1 MTTSGTFSFSV
12 NRDQIIRMAML
23 QIRRLDE
30 IEVPSPQDVTDCS
43 MMLNMLVKQWMGKT
57 DFAPGLKTFTR
68 QHGHLFLSSTTGKYT
83 LGPTG
88 TGWTNNYVSTTTTA
102 GVAASGTVLPLTSV
116 AGITVGD
123 NIGTVLSSG
132 ALYWD
137 TVKTIS
143 SLNVTIN
150 GSLPTAAGKGA
161 VIFDYTN
168 TAQFPE
174 EIETAFLRDI
184 TNEDNPLRIM
194 TLQEY
199 DFLPSKNDLT
209 AISDPTG
216 IYWEP
221 QLGYG
226 YLYTDVPGAQDV
238 TKHIGMTYMTQTQD
252 FTNPTDMPFYPQQWY
267 LPLALG
273 LAKNICPMY
282 GATWTPL
289 LQDNF
294 TQAFAIARQK
304 TPENSTLYFQCGEDG
319 SQ

>member
-23 QIRRLDE
+23 MIRRLDE
-30 IEVPSPQDVTDCS
+30 IETPTPQDITDCS
-43 MMLNMLVKQWMGKT
+43 TVLNMIVKQWMGKT

-88 TGWTNNYVSTTTTA
+88 AGWTNSYVSTTTTA
-102 GVAASGTVLPLTSV
+102 VVASAGTVLPLVSV
-116 AGITVGD
+116 AGLTVGD
-123 NIGTVLSSG
+123 NIGIVLSSG
-132 ALYWD
+132 ALYWN
-137 TVKTIS
+137 TVKIIS

-150 GSLPTAAGKGA
+150 GSLPSAAGKGA
-161 VIFDYTN
+161 VIFDYTT
-168 TAQFPE
+168 TAQYPE
-174 EIETAFLRDI
+174 EIETVFLRDI
-184 TNEDNPLRIM
+184 ANEDNPLRIM

-238 TKHIGMTYMTQTQD
+238 TKHIGISYMTQTQD
-252 FTNPTDMPFYPQQWY
+252 FTNPTDTPFYPQQWY

-282 GATWTPL
+282 GAIWTPL

-294 TQAFAIARQK
+294 TESLHIARQK
-304 TPENSTLYFQCGEDG
+304 APENSTLYFQCGEDG
-319 SQ
+319 Q

>member
-1 MTTSGTFSFSV
+1 
-12 NRDQIIRMAML
+12 ML

-30 IEVPSPQDVTDCS
+30 IETPSPQDITDCS

-68 QHGHLFLSSTTGKYT
+68 QHGHLFLSATTGKYT

-88 TGWTNNYVSTTTTA
+88 TGWTNSYFSSTTSSS
-102 GVAASGTVLPLTSV
+102 VAIGGNILPLKKVDSI
-116 AGITVGD
+116 AIGD
-123 NIGTVLSSG
+123 NIGVVLSSG

-137 TVKTIS
+137 TVKTVS
-143 SLNVTIN
+143 GLNVTIN
-150 GSLPTAAGKGA
+150 GTLPASANSGA

-216 IYWEP
+216 VYWEP
-221 QLGYG
+221 QLGSG
-226 YLYTDVPGAQDV
+226 FLYTDVPGAQDT
-238 TKHIGMTYMTQTQD
+238 TKHIGISYMTQTQD
-252 FTNPTDMPFYPQQWY
+252 FKNPTDTPFYPQQWY

-304 TPENSTLYFQCGEDG
+304 MPENSTFYFQCGEDG
-319 SQ
+319 Q